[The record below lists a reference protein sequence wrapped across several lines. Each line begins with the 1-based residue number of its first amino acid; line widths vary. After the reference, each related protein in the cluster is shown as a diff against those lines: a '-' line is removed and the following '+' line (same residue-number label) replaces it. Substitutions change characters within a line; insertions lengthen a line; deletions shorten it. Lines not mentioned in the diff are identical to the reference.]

1 MGRAERI
8 VERSG
13 VCRWAAPAILGAAL
27 VGAGGCQDP
36 LLSPNEPRSQYDR
49 YDQIRNERVQQSVI
63 DEYGQKKPN
72 LRGRLLK

>member
-1 MGRAERI
+1 MI
-8 VERSG
+8 
-13 VCRWAAPAILGAAL
+13 L
-27 VGAGGCQDP
+27 VGAGSLGVLCGCQDP

-49 YDQIRNERVQQSVI
+49 YDQIRNERVEQFVI